1 MIRTANFQPVKYPAN
16 RHSIGGT
23 LAVAA
28 KRGQIV
34 VRTSATAVG
43 LATGKAGFFLT
54 RDVIDN
60 DDGTALTAYH
70 DADELRPNKAG
81 FQTPFVKGGSVQA
94 EELAEVWVEGTDLL
108 HSSLDENTTVGTKV
122 TTNGGKFAELTD
134 SEAQECMGVIRVVDA
149 AVNAAS
155 PAKRFL
161 IEIIKST
168 VNIPA
173 A

>member
-34 VRTSATAVG
+34 SRTSDTAVG
-43 LATGKAGFFLT
+43 LATGKSGFFLT

-60 DDGTALTAYH
+60 DNGTALTAYH

-81 FQTPFVKGGSVQA
+81 FQTPFLKGGSVQA
-94 EELAEVWVEGTDLL
+94 EELPEVWVEGSDLL
-108 HSSLDENTTVGTKV
+108 HTDMDNTVVAGQKV
-122 TTNGGKFAELTD
+122 TTNAGKFAKLT
-134 SEAQECMGVIRVVDA
+134 SSITQECAGVVRVVVA
-149 AVNAAS
+149 AANSPA

-161 IEIIKST
+161 IEVLAT
-168 VNIPA
+168 NTHTP
-173 A
+173 